1 MDLAAIANACGY
13 KSVAVFSGF
22 FKTET
27 GLSPRIWRKE
37 NCKPIKITSR
47 NPNAQSTQYLT

>member
-13 KSVAVFSGF
+13 KSATVFSGF

-27 GLSPRIWRKE
+27 GLSPRTWRKE

-47 NPNAQSTQYLT
+47 NPNAQSTQHLI